1 MVRTI
6 TLGLALLF
14 VGIVPSS
21 AAQGS
26 SAWKQVQAGYKTW
39 RSTLSS
45 LRSEWKRHHSGDVA
59 RRGKADVNADGVRET
74 IETQF
79 SSEEGDVDILR
90 LRVYHPK
97 LGLVLSASVSDLG
110 AFFFADVDPNHKGQ
124 ELIVADY
131 TVNPSEDSGGL
142 PEGDPSRY
150 DIAVWGWDGSAGKY
164 VQLRR
169 YTTERSYGLHTD
181 HLPLFREALS
191 QMGYM

>member
-1 MVRTI
+1 M
-6 TLGLALLF
+6 
-14 VGIVPSS
+14 PSS

-124 ELIVADY
+124 ELIVA
-131 TVNPSEDSGGL
+131 
-142 PEGDPSRY
+142 
-150 DIAVWGWDGSAGKY
+150 AGKY